1 MLLDRRQSDRVAVPL
16 AHYFH
21 VDLTLNIEPS
31 GQGEEL
37 EHRGYNTAR
46 GVVNDGGDLYAG
58 CGVGQG
64 SWGSWGDL
72 RYCGSRLCATCLLS
86 P

>member
-1 MLLDRRQSDRVAVPL
+1 MKR
-16 AHYFH
+16 
-21 VDLTLNIEPS
+21 
-31 GQGEEL
+31 

-72 RYCGSRLCATCLLS
+72 RYLRLSAVCYMLVISIESTISLILVISCYF
-86 P
+86 